1 MTNKLKCRLRSE
13 SNVSNL
19 YIGETNQDS
28 RFCLNDQANSL
39 IHFYKRCV
47 SLVIWRWL
55 ITKGPNGHHGTKEL
69 FPSENTISSVLWR
82 KKFQGI
88 TISFV
93 CQTVILPCPP
103 PPHTKL
109 YQPNHTKSPVSNSSE
124 VSLQYQSMETITQ
137 ESEVLYSW
145 YFAWWEAFWGILRE
159 CRVWNCP
166 TSIEAVSKNQKKL
179 NIAFL

>member
-1 MTNKLKCRLRSE
+1 MDYEWENCMNYELDKCMRLLSFELFIFLLEYNRGKSYPSMLLRTVCQYGLVSSFTKERTTMTCQLVKLQQIYTWALATNKQKCRLGSE
-13 SNVSNL
+13 LIVSNL
-19 YIGETNQDS
+19 YILETNPNPT
-28 RFCLNDQANSL
+28 FCLNDQANSL

-93 CQTVILPCPP
+93 CQTVILP
-103 PPHTKL
+103 L
-109 YQPNHTKSPVSNSSE
+109 
-124 VSLQYQSMETITQ
+124 
-137 ESEVLYSW
+137 
-145 YFAWWEAFWGILRE
+145 
-159 CRVWNCP
+159 
-166 TSIEAVSKNQKKL
+166 
-179 NIAFL
+179 

>member
-1 MTNKLKCRLRSE
+1 M
-13 SNVSNL
+13 
-19 YIGETNQDS
+19 YIAETNQDP

-93 CQTVILPCPP
+93 CQTVILPENEVEILNLAFCIYNSFT
-103 PPHTKL
+103 HLICLLEHFSSYK
-109 YQPNHTKSPVSNSSE
+109 NTKSFAPCTLSHSLACQIFWISFYSCFRFKNETKYSPVPR
-124 VSLQYQSMETITQ
+124 VLQRDIWYGL
-137 ESEVLYSW
+137 LY
-145 YFAWWEAFWGILRE
+145 
-159 CRVWNCP
+159 
-166 TSIEAVSKNQKKL
+166 
-179 NIAFL
+179 